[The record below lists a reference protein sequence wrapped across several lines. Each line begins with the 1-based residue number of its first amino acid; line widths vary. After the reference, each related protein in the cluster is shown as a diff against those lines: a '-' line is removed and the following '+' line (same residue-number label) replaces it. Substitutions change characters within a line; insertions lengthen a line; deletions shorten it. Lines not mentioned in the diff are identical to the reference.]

1 MFVKEKEKQH
11 ILFNGDMLDGGVRRS
26 EGSNPSPPAKTI
38 ERRITMSAL
47 ILKRKWV
54 ITTEDGK
61 SFVLLADTRGQAR
74 RLFYQMQLSNSFP
87 VSIVELIDN

>member
-1 MFVKEKEKQH
+1 MQRLAKSSTLVT
-11 ILFNGDMLDGGVRRS
+11 GS

-38 ERRITMSAL
+38 ERRITISAL
-47 ILKRKWV
+47 TSKRKLV

-87 VSIVELIDN
+87 VSIVELLDNWVGERNW

>member
-1 MFVKEKEKQH
+1 MQRLAKPST
-11 ILFNGDMLDGGVRRS
+11 LATGS

-47 ILKRKWV
+47 TLKRKWV
-54 ITTEDGK
+54 ITTEDRK
-61 SFVLLADTRGQAR
+61 SFVLIADTRGQAK

-87 VSIVELIDN
+87 VSIVELLDNWVGERNW

>member
-1 MFVKEKEKQH
+1 
-11 ILFNGDMLDGGVRRS
+11 
-26 EGSNPSPPAKTI
+26 
-38 ERRITMSAL
+38 MSAL

-74 RLFYQMQLSNSFP
+74 RLFYQMQLSDSFP
-87 VSIVELIDN
+87 VSIVELLDN